1 MGRSGTQRYH
11 RADDELGKRQK
22 HDLPPQ
28 SQRRQHARQSDDRAQ
43 QGGRYGGNRPSGHAA
58 VHVDEIGLRQQH
70 HRRYEYKAG
79 DSFAP
84 RLATEAHAAKH
95 IASGHPDNRMCGVG
109 PGAGGGGGPG
119 VRAGGSAG
127 VCAARSGVR
136 SGIGSGDTGLVE
148 GHASTPM
155 ISGRSSSSP
164 MVANVKLANLLM
176 PRLAPALA
184 CNTTQ
189 LADRGKAKVMR
200 LICSMSFSDPTVKK

>member
-1 MGRSGTQRYH
+1 MGRGGTQRYH
-11 RADDELGKRQK
+11 RTDDELGKRQK

-43 QGGRYGGNRPSGHAA
+43 QGGRYSGNRPSDHAA

-109 PGAGGGGGPG
+109 PGAGGGGG
-119 VRAGGSAG
+119 
-127 VCAARSGVR
+127 SGVR

-164 MVANVKLANLLM
+164 MVANVKLANLLI